1 MDDLEANIREI
12 NFQLLINLIVEISN
26 EIPAKRTSRWKQG
39 NEPIKEMQ
47 GNFIKILG
55 TLDWKYNTSNV
66 GLPMKDSR

>member
-1 MDDLEANIREI
+1 M
-12 NFQLLINLIVEISN
+12 VEISK

-39 NEPIKEMQ
+39 NEPIKEIQ
-47 GNFIKILG
+47 GNFIKILD